1 MSYEKL
7 LRKQLIKSFRA
18 TNSQIDAQFELAD
31 RDCETAKRIV
41 STSSDWAFN
50 IAYNAML
57 QATRGLMFFEGFR
70 PRSGEGQ
77 HRTTISFA
85 ELALGD
91 NFKNEIRFFDKM
103 RVKRNRA
110 VYDIAG
116 LISETEARQA
126 IQFAENFIM
135 RIKEYIK
142 SRK

>member
-1 MSYEKL
+1 MSYDKL
-7 LRKQLIKSFRA
+7 LRKRLIKSFKA
-18 TNSQIDAQFELAD
+18 TKSQIDAQFELAE
-31 RDCETAKRIV
+31 RDYKTAKRMV
-41 STSSDWAFN
+41 GTSNDWAFN

-57 QATRGLMFFEGFR
+57 QATRALMFFEGFR

-77 HRTTISFA
+77 HKTTILFA

-91 NFKNEIRFFDKM
+91 NFKDEIRFFDKM

-126 IQFAENFIM
+126 IQFAGKFII
-135 RIKEYIK
+135 RIKEHIK
-142 SRK
+142 